1 MKPKLLT
8 ELINVNHNFKTSINL
23 SLNIN
28 DHDKLGSF
36 IPTTSSVVL
45 LNEYLDSIIDKNDF
59 STLLIGPYGK
69 GKSHIVLMLLAMMR
83 ERENLPIFERIW
95 EAIEEYNPDLYSYV
109 YEYMHSS
116 ERLLPVIIQG
126 SSTSLNQSFLYAIQL
141 ALKDAGLEDLM
152 PDTHFVAANNKL
164 QMWEKN
170 FPETYARFVEAIAPM
185 PIEEFQA
192 RLSEFDASAYE
203 TFVEIYPRLTSGGE
217 FNPFLGFDVVEL
229 YSTIASALKDR
240 GYQGLFVVY
249 DEFSKYLEANIRGTS
264 ISDIKMLQ
272 DFAEKAYRQAA

>member
-1 MKPKLLT
+1 MSMDVKSYIRIAPGFQKS
-8 ELINVNHNFKTSINL
+8 VNL
-23 SLNIN
+23 AYDLNNMGKIE
-28 DHDKLGSF
+28 DF
-36 IPTTSSVVL
+36 IPSTSAL
-45 LNEYLDSIIDKNDF
+45 EIIEPIIL
-59 STLLIGPYGK
+59 STHPSSTDRAHILIGPYGK

-164 QMWEKN
+164 QM
-170 FPETYARFVEAIAPM
+170 
-185 PIEEFQA
+185 
-192 RLSEFDASAYE
+192 
-203 TFVEIYPRLTSGGE
+203 
-217 FNPFLGFDVVEL
+217 
-229 YSTIASALKDR
+229 
-240 GYQGLFVVY
+240 
-249 DEFSKYLEANIRGTS
+249 
-264 ISDIKMLQ
+264 
-272 DFAEKAYRQAA
+272 